1 LKTCFWEDLLLGKPV
16 FGTAD
21 DYSNLRRQCVTAI
34 DSVPDVESG
43 PSARRGM
50 ILIIVFLAA
59 VMAAGIT
66 AIYHFSAH
74 ERAREV
80 QLWQTRLGIIAD
92 TRAAAVS
99 EWLRQQGQE
108 LSGLADNASL
118 QIYLTEIIAPVAAGS
133 SSPDRNADDQA
144 RGGYLSNLL
153 ELVAH
158 RSGFSAPPV
167 GPAID
172 ANVRHVGVAGISL
185 VTIDGRVVAASPGSP
200 PVEGPLAKFLAGA
213 PRGEP
218 AIKDVYLDQTGA
230 PAMAFAVPLYAM
242 QGGAAAT
249 SQIGWVLGVKQVAV
263 ELYPLLRQ
271 AGSVW
276 PSAEVLLV
284 RKNGNVIEYL
294 SPTQEGDA
302 PLARRFAADTPDLA
316 ARFALEKPGGFATRR
331 DYRNTEV
338 LITGRLIAPVSW
350 AVVYK
355 IGRDEALGP
364 TEDRTR
370 RLAIILGLLVVAVGA
385 GVIAVWRHG
394 TSVRALRIA
403 GEQSELARRFEAQ
416 SRFLKLITDTQP
428 NSMFIV
434 DGDNRYRF
442 ANRVAAGHAGIAQE
456 DVLGKT
462 MASVLGPAEAARYA
476 ILNRDTMENGVSR
489 RSIHRTAANGELR
502 VVQAEHVLVPETLDG
517 AAGVMVIE
525 EDITAAV
532 AERERRS
539 RTLDNL
545 IGTLIAILDRRD
557 PFAAH
562 HSARVSETARALA
575 KEMGF
580 DAAMTETVATAG
592 ILLNIGKIMVPEDVL
607 TQDGALDEGQV
618 RMVRESIG
626 QSAEMLAA
634 VEFDGPVVDILR
646 EVHAQLQGD
655 NDGVNENGE
664 IPITAQIVMVANAF
678 VAMTSD
684 RAWRRGID
692 EGTAAGI
699 LMIESN
705 GRYARRVVSALLNLV
720 DNKGLVFD
728 SSSKSAAG

>member
-370 RLAIILGLLVVAVGA
+370 RLAIILGLLVVAVGG

-394 TSVRALRIA
+394 TSVRAVRIA

-462 MASVLGPAEAARYA
+462 MAS
-476 ILNRDTMENGVSR
+476 
-489 RSIHRTAANGELR
+489 
-502 VVQAEHVLVPETLDG
+502 VLVPETLDG

>member
-1 LKTCFWEDLLLGKPV
+1 MTVIDNVPV
-16 FGTAD
+16 
-21 DYSNLRRQCVTAI
+21 
-34 DSVPDVESG
+34 VESG

-66 AIYHFSAH
+66 AIYHYSAN
-74 ERAREV
+74 ERDREA

-92 TRAAAVS
+92 TRAAAVG
-99 EWLRQQGQE
+99 EWLRRQGQE
-108 LSGLADNASL
+108 LLGLADNASL
-118 QIYLTEIIAPVAAGS
+118 QIYLTQMMAPVANGVP
-133 SSPDRNADDQA
+133 SPDRQADDQA

-158 RSGFSAPPV
+158 RSGFSAAPV
-167 GPAID
+167 GPAVD
-172 ANVRHVGVAGISL
+172 ANVRRVGVAGISL

-200 PVEGPLAKFLAGA
+200 PVEGPLAEFLAGA

-218 AIKDVYLDQTGA
+218 AIKDIYLDQTGA
-230 PAMAFAVPLYAM
+230 PAMAFAVPLYAV
-242 QGGAAAT
+242 QGGATAA
-249 SQIGWVLGVKQVAV
+249 SQIGWVLGVKQVAG

-276 PSAEVLLV
+276 PSAEILLV

-294 SPTQEGDA
+294 SPTQESEG
-302 PLARRFAADTPDLA
+302 PLVRRFAADTPDLA
-316 ARFALEKPGGFATRR
+316 ARFALEKPGGFAIRR
-331 DYRNTEV
+331 DYRNAEV

-350 AVVYK
+350 AVAHK

-370 RLAIILGLLVVAVGA
+370 RLAIILGLVVIAVGG
-385 GVIAVWRHG
+385 GVVAVWRHG
-394 TSVRALRIA
+394 TSLRAVRIA
-403 GEQSELARRFEAQ
+403 GEQAELAQRFEAQ

-434 DGDNRYRF
+434 DDENRYRF
-442 ANRVAAGHAGIAQE
+442 ANRVAAWQSGLAEE
-456 DVLGKT
+456 DILGKT
-462 MASVLGPAEAARYA
+462 LASVLGPAEAARYE

-489 RSIHRTAANGELR
+489 RSIHRTGANGELR

-562 HSARVSETARALA
+562 HSARVSETAKALA
-575 KEMGF
+575 QEMGF
-580 DAAMTETVATAG
+580 DSEMTETVATAG
-592 ILLNIGKIMVPEDVL
+592 KLLNIGKIMVPEEIL

-618 RMVRESIG
+618 RLIRESIG

-634 VEFDGPVVDILR
+634 VEFDGPVVETLR
-646 EVHAQLQGD
+646 QVHAQLQGD
-655 NDGVNENGE
+655 NDGVAETGE
-664 IPITAQIVMVANAF
+664 VPITAQIVMVANAF

-699 LMIESN
+699 LMTESD

-728 SSSKSAAG
+728 SASKSVAG